1 MEFLFQDIRY
11 GIRLLFK
18 RPLFTTLAVLT
29 LALGIGANTAIFSVV
44 NTVLLKP
51 LPYKEP
57 ERLVVLNERQP
68 GINLNQ
74 QPVSVPNFTDWKE
87 QSQLFEQMAMMRTVA
102 ANILVAGEPEQVNGL
117 RVSAELFQLLGIKP
131 DLGRDFLESEGRP
144 GGEAVVII
152 SHGLW
157 QRRYGSDASII
168 GRSINI
174 DSKSYTIIGV
184 LPRGVKH
191 PGIRYPDAGAD
202 IWMPLIPLQSELVRG
217 FKGCRAIAR
226 LKPGISIKEADTEL
240 NLIAERLEQ
249 QYPDFNTGWRTEVIA
264 LDEQVVGRVRTALW
278 ILLGAVASVLA
289 IACVNVANLLLA
301 QASARRMELAIRT
314 AFGASRWR
322 LVQQMLTEN
331 ALLSIIGGAL
341 GLPLAIWGVPLLVGI
356 DANRIPRFEEISI
369 DQKVLVFTI
378 AISLS
383 TSLIFGLFPALKFS
397 SNRFTETLKEG
408 RRGSGAAAQNRI
420 LNFLVVA
427 EISIAL
433 VLLVGAGLMIRS
445 FLSVREVSPGFN
457 PQGLLTM
464 GVSLPQSKYKDQQQ
478 QIIFYRNIAE
488 KIENLPGV
496 QSVAGVSRLPIVG
509 FSTLNFTVKGQP
521 VSQGNEPSA
530 DYRAVS
536 VEYFQAMN
544 IPVMSGRNF
553 SEQDTEQSSDSIIIN
568 QAMRERFFPE
578 ENPIGKQIQ
587 LAAERTRWR
596 EIVGVVGDAKL
607 SALDAVTQP
616 AIYVP
621 FSQNTWPNALRN
633 GYLVVRTGVEPESIV
648 SAIRSELNSIDRDM
662 PLSQVRTMDEIISN
676 SLSQRRFNTS
686 LLVVFAALAG
696 ALACLGIYGVMSF
709 NVTQRTHEIGVR
721 MALGAQKLDVL
732 GMILGQGARITAT
745 GIAIGITGAFAL
757 TRVLSSL
764 LFGISATDVAT
775 FVSISLLLAIVAI
788 VACWIPARR
797 ATRVDPMVALRQD

>member
-1 MEFLFQDIRY
+1 MEILMQDIRY
-11 GIRLLFK
+11 GIRILVK
-18 RPLFTTLAVLT
+18 RPVFAALAVLT

-57 ERLVVLNERQP
+57 ERLVVLSERQT

-87 QSQLFEQMAMMRTVA
+87 QNQSFEQMAMMRAVA
-102 ANILVAGEPEQVNGL
+102 ANILIAGEPEQINGL

-131 DLGRDFLESEGRP
+131 ESGRDFLESEGRP

-152 SHGLW
+152 GHGLW
-157 QRRYGSDASII
+157 QRRYGSDVSVI
-168 GRSINI
+168 GGSINI
-174 DSKSYTIIGV
+174 DGRNHTIIGV
-184 LPRGVKH
+184 LPRGVKY
-191 PGIRYPDAGAD
+191 PGLRYPDAGAD
-202 IWMPLIPLQSELVRG
+202 IWIPLIPLQNELVRG
-217 FKGCRAIAR
+217 FKGCRVIAR
-226 LKPGISIKEADTEL
+226 LKSGVSIKEADTEL

-249 QYPDFNTGWRTEVIA
+249 QYPDFNTGWRTEVTE

-278 ILLGAVASVLA
+278 ILFGAVASVLA

-301 QASARRMELAIRT
+301 QASARRMEFAIRT

-322 LVQQMLTEN
+322 IVRQMLTES
-331 ALLSIIGGAL
+331 ALLSLIGGTL
-341 GLPLAIWGVPLLVGI
+341 GLPLAIWGVPLLAGI
-356 DANRIPRFEEISI
+356 DASRIPRFEEISL
-369 DQKVLVFTI
+369 DQKVLLFTI
-378 AISLS
+378 AISLV

-445 FLSVREVSPGFN
+445 FLSVREISPGFN

-464 GVSLPQSKYKDQQQ
+464 GVSLPPSKYKDQQQ
-478 QIIFYRNIAE
+478 QIIFYRNMAE
-488 KIENLPGV
+488 KIETLPGV
-496 QSVAGVSRLPIVG
+496 QSIAGVSRLPIVG
-509 FSTLNFTVKGQP
+509 FSTLNFTVQGQP
-521 VSQGNEPSA
+521 VARGNEPTA

-536 VEYFQAMN
+536 VGYFQTLS
-544 IPVMSGRNF
+544 IPVVSGRNF
-553 SEQDTEQSSDSIIIN
+553 SEQDTEQSSDSIIVN
-568 QAMRERFFPE
+568 QAMCERFFAE
-578 ENPIGKQIQ
+578 ENPIGKRIQ
-587 LAAERTRWR
+587 LASERTRWR

-633 GYLVVRTGVEPESIV
+633 GYLIVRTSVEPASVV
-648 SAIRSELNSIDRDM
+648 SAIRAQLNSIDRDM
-662 PLSQVRTMDEIISN
+662 PISQVRTVDEIISN

-686 LLVVFAALAG
+686 LLVIFAALAG

-732 GMILGQGARITAT
+732 SMVLSQGARITVI

-764 LFGISATDVAT
+764 LFGVSATDITT
-775 FVSISLLLAIVAI
+775 FVSISALLAIVAI
-788 VACWIPARR
+788 VACWVPARR